1 MLQTT
6 TNVQRRI

>member
-6 TNVQRRI
+6 MF